1 MEELN
6 LRLSAEDLAAIEKIH
21 SRWIQEELAGNFA
34 EMVEL
39 CEDGIILLP
48 PNSWKVVGKE
58 ALRQFLESEDVQ
70 VQQVRIT
77 DVAIQGS
84 GSVAYLTSNYSS
96 DYELPGA
103 SVVRQAEGGRL
114 WILCRSAGSWKI
126 AVVSWSW
133 VIHPEDRLTT

>member
-1 MEELN
+1 M
-6 LRLSAEDLAAIEKIH
+6 ATIEKIH
-21 SRWIQEELAGNFA
+21 SRWIQEELAGNVA

-39 CEDGIILLP
+39 CDDGVLLLP

-58 ALRQFLESEDVQ
+58 ALRQFLESDDVQ
-70 VQQVRIT
+70 VKQVRIT
-77 DVAIQGS
+77 DLAIHGS

-114 WILCRSAGSWKI
+114 WILRRSAGSWRI

-133 VIHPEDRLTT
+133 VDAP